1 MKCLFLEK
9 LLCYVMIC
17 IYGSNKQQQLHPL
30 LFIPYNVRFGLLF
43 IFIFELLII
52 MIHSWLISLIYI
64 NIRSNNKL
72 IKYPLRYPFYFYN
85 ICLNSL
91 RTNINCNYELSN
103 IGLWSQNS
111 SLLGPTPPRLLAP
124 QPYQLISDVSSSYS
138 KSSS

>member
-1 MKCLFLEK
+1 MKHKMKCLFLEK

-52 MIHSWLISLIYI
+52 MIHSWLIFLIYI
-64 NIRSNNKL
+64 YIRSYNKL
-72 IKYPLRYPFYFYN
+72 IKYLLGYPFYFYN

-91 RTNINCNYELSN
+91 RTNINCNYELLN
-103 IGLWSQNS
+103 IGLGSQNS
-111 SLLGPTPPRLLAP
+111 SLLGSHPPRLLAP
-124 QPYQLISDVSSSYS
+124 QPYQLISNISSR
-138 KSSS
+138 